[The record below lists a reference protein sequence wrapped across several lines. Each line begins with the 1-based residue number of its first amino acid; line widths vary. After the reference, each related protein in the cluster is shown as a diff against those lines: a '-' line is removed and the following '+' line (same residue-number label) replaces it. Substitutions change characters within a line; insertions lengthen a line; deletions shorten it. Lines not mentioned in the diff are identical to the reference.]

1 MNARAKA
8 WCGAIVPTCRCVG
21 ADARQRAG
29 AVICDACGVA
39 YVGRVARIER
49 VLSSM
54 REFVMRADLA
64 GMTAEADAV
73 DEHRR
78 ALEQALDE
86 LRATEAA

>member
-1 MNARAKA
+1 MNARAMA
-8 WCGAIVPTCRCVG
+8 WRGSLLPTCRCTN
-21 ADARQRAG
+21 ADARQQRG
-29 AVICDACGVA
+29 LVVCDACSA
-39 YVGRVARIER
+39 PFTRRAEPIER

-86 LRATEAA
+86 LRAAEAA

>member
-1 MNARAKA
+1 MNARAMA
-8 WCGAIVPTCRCVG
+8 WRGALLPTCRCTN
-21 ADARQRAG
+21 ADARQQRTM
-29 AVICDACGVA
+29 VVCDACGA
-39 YVGRVARIER
+39 PYARRAESIER

-54 REFVMRADLA
+54 RDFVLCADLA

-86 LRATEAA
+86 LRAAEAA